1 MLIKNNSLSFLIFEL
16 KFYLTNY
23 YSEINDYYQE
33 RYWLSRKFF
42 WLSPWGLRD
51 PDEKN
56 RPLGKIFI
64 KLQKLRNDLGLK
76 CILIPGF
83 AFKSISIINIE
94 QDEFQTLLQ
103 KFGPENYNNSS
114 FGAHSFCLFCSPSSI
129 KPAIAWVSPPINNQ
143 S

>member
-1 MLIKNNSLSFLIFEL
+1 MTIIKNVTDFPQN
-16 KFYLTNY
+16 
-23 YSEINDYYQE
+23 
-33 RYWLSRKFF
+33 FF
-42 WLSPWGLRD
+42 GFHPEDLSPE
-51 PDEKN
+51 EKN

-114 FGAHSFCLFCSPSSI
+114 FGARSFIFFAPHHLL
-129 KPAIAWVSPPINNQ
+129 NQ
-143 S
+143 Q